1 MTDREKNKD
10 LKEFT
15 ELVKHEIATKGH
27 YEREINVITRIE
39 IDTTLAELDKA
50 IHGVNFYAKGYNE
63 QVISAAVALATKALI
78 LACNA
83 QRDLDTWE
91 AMRA

>member
-1 MTDREKNKD
+1 MTDRQRNKD
-10 LKEFT
+10 LKQFT
-15 ELVKHEIATKGH
+15 DLVKQEIATKGH

-63 QVISAAVALATKALI
+63 QVIQAAVALAGKALVM
-78 LACNA
+78 ACNA
-83 QRDLDTWE
+83 QRDLDQWE